1 MLTTVVATLREIK
14 YYQNKVV
21 DGTFIPPHAFQKL
34 VKQISD
40 QHDVVSQDSVLT
52 KYRWE
57 KDAIFVLQAVT
68 KDVLTMIFKMT
79 YSAPANPTDQ

>member
-1 MLTTVVATLREIK
+1 MAALHEIK

-21 DGTFIPPHAFQKL
+21 DGTFILPRAFQKL

-40 QHDVVSQDSVLT
+40 QYDVVSQDGVLR

-57 KDAIFVLQAVT
+57 KDAIFALQAVT
-68 KDVLTMIFKMT
+68 EDVLTMIFEMT
-79 YSAPANPTDQ
+79 YSAPAVPTDQ

>member
-1 MLTTVVATLREIK
+1 MLTTVVASLREIK

-21 DGTFIPPHAFQKL
+21 DGTFIPPRAFQKL

-40 QHDVVSQDSVLT
+40 QHDVVSQDGVLI

-57 KDAIFVLQAVT
+57 KDAIFALQAVT
-68 KDVLTMIFKMT
+68 KDVLTMIFEMMC
-79 YSAPANPTDQ
+79 SAPANPTDQ